1 MGASSSGARNSGSDL
16 RQNPP
21 DGWVYQRSGSGRG
34 GTGEG
39 GWKQLNPEEQA
50 QQKQLKSKAGT
61 SLTGSQPPPPPPV
74 PVPASVAAPTPAPT
88 PYYLTKST
96 TPTPAPAP
104 PATSGSYWSEPS
116 SRLST
121 SSTPTPAPTPPA
133 GPFGSSFDIGEYIR
147 ANDTY
152 SRWKGPSTSSTEP
165 GRMAGDAQS
174 TLGQLAGTQAQAQW
188 RSYTDEARRRS
199 KKSIN

>member
-1 MGASSSGARNSGSDL
+1 MGASSSGASSSGSDL

-21 DGWVYQRSGSGRG
+21 DGWVYQRGK
-34 GTGEG
+34 EFE

-116 SRLST
+116 SQLST
-121 SSTPTPAPTPPA
+121 SATPTPAPTPPA

-152 SRWKGPSTSSTEP
+152 SRWKGPSTSSTAP

-174 TLGQLAGTQAQAQW
+174 TLGQLAETQAQAQW

>member
-1 MGASSSGARNSGSDL
+1 MGA
-16 RQNPP
+16 
-21 DGWVYQRSGSGRG
+21 
-34 GTGEG
+34 T
-39 GWKQLNPEEQA
+39 
-50 QQKQLKSKAGT
+50 QQSKAENAAPPSQIDMGGNFSYTDQNGKPLSSDEVKRSKSGQSAAGT
-61 SLTGSQPPPPPPV
+61 QPPPPP
-74 PVPASVAAPTPAPT
+74 PAPT

-116 SRLST
+116 SQLPT

-152 SRWKGPSTSSTEP
+152 SRWKGPSTSSTAP
-165 GRMAGDAQS
+165 GHMAGDAQS
-174 TLGQLAGTQAQAQW
+174 TLGQLAETQAQAQG
-188 RSYTDEARRRS
+188 SFYTDEARRRS
-199 KKSIN
+199 KKFINKNKNCTTYKLGGAVFSPLVSSP

>member
-1 MGASSSGARNSGSDL
+1 MGASSSGASSSGSDL

-21 DGWVYQRSGSGRG
+21 DGWVFQRLKEG
-34 GTGEG
+34 G

-74 PVPASVAAPTPAPT
+74 PASVAAPTPAPT

-96 TPTPAPAP
+96 TLTPAPAP
-104 PATSGSYWSEPS
+104 PATSGSYWSKPS
-116 SRLST
+116 SQLST
-121 SSTPTPAPTPPA
+121 SSTA
-133 GPFGSSFDIGEYIR
+133 
-147 ANDTY
+147 
-152 SRWKGPSTSSTEP
+152 P

-174 TLGQLAGTQAQAQW
+174 TLGQLAETQAQAQW